1 MSDPALQTK
10 DRFSLSY
17 ANYQEAICLL
27 TKHYGQTHKI
37 TNTLMQAFVNMPAPE
52 NNVFSLWYFNN
63 KVETYIRSLEALG
76 ILTDTFGA
84 LLIPIILKKLPLD
97 VKMNLK

>member
-1 MSDPALQTK
+1 
-10 DRFSLSY
+10 
-17 ANYQEAICLL
+17 
-27 TKHYGQTHKI
+27 
-37 TNTLMQAFVNMPAPE
+37 MPAPE